1 LAGIGR
7 RADSPDEM
15 GLRAALSKECT
26 FYEQSPPVPSRRDFR
41 GLGKGQAPKTV
52 GGGLRLAAR
61 CKECSFVSLQKPN
74 PGSDIAGVAQ
84 ITVNRELGAQ
94 EGRA

>member
-1 LAGIGR
+1 LLVAQR
-7 RADSPDEM
+7 
-15 GLRAALSKECT
+15 
-26 FYEQSPPVPSRRDFR
+26 
-41 GLGKGQAPKTV
+41 KTAQITS
-52 GGGLRLAAR
+52 GGLRLVAR

-74 PGSDIAGVAQ
+74 PGLDIAGVAQ